1 MKGSM
6 NRMPISVRKLALTAH
21 VTTSVAWI
29 GGVACFLA
37 LSIAG
42 LLSEQNSMV
51 KAAYVAMNLI
61 CWAVIVPLSIASPIS
76 GLVQAIGTPWGLTKH
91 YWVLVKVLITVPC
104 TLALL
109 LHMVPTTQLA
119 AAALQ
124 GVLVDNAMRELRIQ
138 LVADAA
144 VALVALSLV
153 VALAIYKPRGLT
165 RAGAL
170 ASGQQVDRHRAPAW
184 LVRLRR
190 IALAVGLVFLA
201 AHLAGKGIGNHGAQ
215 SQGPSATAHAR

>member
-1 MKGSM
+1 MT
-6 NRMPISVRKLALTAH
+6 RMPHSVRKFALTAH
-21 VTTSVAWI
+21 VTTSVAWM

-42 LLSEQNSMV
+42 LLSEQNSTV
-51 KAAYVAMNLI
+51 QAAYVAMNLI
-61 CWAVIVPLSIASPIS
+61 SWTVIVPLSIASPIS

-91 YWVLVKVLITVPC
+91 YWVLVKLLITVPC

-109 LHMVPTTQLA
+109 LHMLPTTQLA

-124 GVLVDNAMRELRIQ
+124 GALVEGAMRDLRVQ
-138 LVADAA
+138 LIADSA

-165 RAGAL
+165 RAGAS
-170 ASGQQVDRHRAPAW
+170 ASGQLGERHQAPAW
-184 LVRLRR
+184 VVRLRR
-190 IALAVGLVFLA
+190 VAIALGLAFLA
-201 AHLAGKGIGNHGAQ
+201 AHLAGKGIGGHGMQ
-215 SQGPSATAHAR
+215 RHGPAVSAYAR